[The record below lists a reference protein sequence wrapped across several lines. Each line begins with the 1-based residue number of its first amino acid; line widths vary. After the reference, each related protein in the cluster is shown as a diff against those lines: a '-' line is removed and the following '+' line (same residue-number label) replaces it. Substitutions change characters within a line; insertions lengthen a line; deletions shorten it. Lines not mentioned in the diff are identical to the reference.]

1 MKTRITSTVII
12 SVFVL
17 INLFVFV
24 NFIAPVDFADLV
36 GSPLPENHDA
46 ISLMWTSMAV
56 GIVIAVFAIWAGAI
70 VLTHAIC
77 LIFSIKNRRS
87 PLKAIRII
95 NIVLDVANLALIIGP
110 IIKIISW

>member
-24 NFIAPVDFADLV
+24 NIIAPIDFSDLI

-46 ISLMWTSMAV
+46 VSLMWTSLAA
-56 GIVIAVFAIWAGAI
+56 GIVIAVFAIWTAAI
-70 VLTHAIC
+70 ALTHAIC
-77 LIFSIKNRRS
+77 LIFTIKNRRS
-87 PLKAIRII
+87 PLKAVRII
-95 NIVLDVANLALIIGP
+95 NIVLDVANVALIIGP
-110 IIKIISW
+110 IIKIILW